1 MDNDLNSIWSLAK
14 DLLKQEVTA
23 ISYETWIQPL
33 ELRSINDNV
42 ITLIANN
49 IFMKET
55 VETKYIDLLIS
66 TFNHITSKKCDVV
79 IKLNTEEIESFK
91 KPVKVGNSS
100 HSSVSGLNPKF
111 TFSNFVVGGNNRF
124 AQAAALNVA
133 EMPGTKYNPYLIYGG
148 VGLGKTHLM
157 QAIGNQIL
165 EFNPNATVL
174 YTTSENFTTQL
185 VNAIRDQAVDKFKDK
200 FRNVDVLLIDDIQF
214 IANKKSTQ
222 EEFFHTF
229 NSLVD
234 SEKQIVITSDKP
246 PKEINLLE
254 DRIKSRLESG
264 LMMDIQ
270 SPDYETRYAILKKK
284 AELDNILIDNEI
296 LSNIATKVESN
307 VRALEGILNKLVAT
321 ASLTNSPITME
332 MSEKAINEIIKSNN
346 KVISAEYIQE
356 VIGKYFNIDPEDL
369 KSPKRSADVTYPRQ
383 IAMYLCRNVAQMST
397 PQIGND
403 FGKRDHS
410 TVMHACSKIEK
421 EIKENNNTRMIVE
434 SIKGI
439 LLSKN

>member
-1 MDNDLNSIWSLAK
+1 MNSDLNTIWSTAQE
-14 DLLKQEVTA
+14 LLKQEMTP
-23 ISYETWIQPL
+23 ISFSTWVEPL
-33 ELRSINDNV
+33 QLKSVDDNV
-42 ITLIANN
+42 VTLVANT
-49 IFMKET
+49 IFMKDTIEN
-55 VETKYIDLLIS
+55 KYLDLIAAA
-66 TFNHITSKKCDVV
+66 FNQITQKRCV
-79 IKLNTEEIESFK
+79 INVILNTDTFEPEK
-91 KPVKVGNSS
+91 TKVKVGENTNNS
-100 HSSVSGLNPKF
+100 SGLNPKF
-111 TFSNFVVGGNNRF
+111 TFSTFVVGSNNRF
-124 AQAAALNVA
+124 AQAAAMGIA
-133 EMPGTKYNPYLIYGG
+133 EMPGYKYNPYFIYGG

-165 EFNPNATVL
+165 EFNPQSNII

-185 VNAIRDQAVDKFKDK
+185 VNAIRDQSMDKFKEK
-200 FRNVDVLLIDDIQF
+200 FRNIDVLLIDDIQF

-229 NSLVD
+229 NDLVD
-234 SEKQIVITSDKP
+234 KGKQIVITSDRLP
-246 PKEINLLE
+246 REIDLLE
-254 DRIKSRLESG
+254 DRIRTRLESG
-264 LMMDIQ
+264 LMVDIQ

-296 LSNIATKVESN
+296 LSNIATKVDTN
-307 VRALEGILNKLVAT
+307 VRELEGILNKLVAT
-321 ASLTNSPITME
+321 ASLTNTPITLE
-332 MSEKAINEIIKSNN
+332 MSERAINEIIKSTN

-356 VIGKYFNIDPEDL
+356 VIGKYFNIDPADL
-369 KSPKRSADVTYPRQ
+369 RGPKRSADVTFPRQ

-421 EIKENNNTRMIVE
+421 DIKENNNTKAIVE
-434 SIKGI
+434 SVKGI

>member
-1 MDNDLNSIWSLAK
+1 MNSDLNTIWLTAQE
-14 DLLKQEVTA
+14 LLKQEMTP
-23 ISYETWIQPL
+23 ISFSTWVEPL
-33 ELRSINDNV
+33 QLKSVDDNV
-42 ITLIANN
+42 VTLVANT
-49 IFMKET
+49 IFMKDTIEN
-55 VETKYIDLLIS
+55 KYLDLIAAA
-66 TFNHITSKKCDVV
+66 FNQITQKRCV
-79 IKLNTEEIESFK
+79 INVILNTDTFEPEK
-91 KPVKVGNSS
+91 TKVKVGENTNNS
-100 HSSVSGLNPKF
+100 SGLNPKF
-111 TFSNFVVGGNNRF
+111 TFSTFVVGSNNRF
-124 AQAAALNVA
+124 AQAAAMGIA
-133 EMPGTKYNPYLIYGG
+133 EMPGYKYNPYFIYGG

-165 EFNPNATVL
+165 EFNPQSNII

-185 VNAIRDQAVDKFKDK
+185 VNAIRDQSMDKFKEK
-200 FRNVDVLLIDDIQF
+200 FRNIDVLLIDDIQF

-229 NSLVD
+229 NDLVD
-234 SEKQIVITSDKP
+234 KGKQIVITSDRLP
-246 PKEINLLE
+246 REIDLLE
-254 DRIKSRLESG
+254 DRIRTRLESG
-264 LMMDIQ
+264 LMVDIQ

-296 LSNIATKVESN
+296 LSNIATKVDTN
-307 VRALEGILNKLVAT
+307 VRELEGILNKLVAT
-321 ASLTNSPITME
+321 ASLTNTPITLE
-332 MSEKAINEIIKSNN
+332 MSERAINEIIKSTN

-356 VIGKYFNIDPEDL
+356 VIGKYFNIDPADL
-369 KSPKRSADVTYPRQ
+369 RGPKRSADVTFPRQ

-421 EIKENNNTRMIVE
+421 DIKENNNTKAIVE
-434 SIKGI
+434 SVKGI